1 MFAMVRSV
9 DPIINQARKAVGVRA
24 GLSGYDAL
32 IRSDQIAMDLFAG
45 FNEISHS
52 YDTLLDIEVYIS
64 RFPYAN
70 TRITRS
76 GHLRFIIEAY
86 LHESYTL
93 CERLKS
99 YSKLISR
106 RLAGHLPKID
116 YKGTCKRAGE
126 LAAAGLKNVVIIR
139 GEHVHQRRFSTAD
152 LDRADLYDLLRTH
165 MGDGQTRMFG
175 EYTYREARKKWLATI
190 RTNNRDLARLLDL
203 YFLLLHPLV
212 FDPTGEAF
220 LK

>member
-1 MFAMVRSV
+1 MVRSV
-9 DPIINQARKAVGVRA
+9 DPIINQAQKAVGARA

-32 IRSDQIAMDLFAG
+32 ARSDQIAMDLFAG

-99 YSKLISR
+99 YPRLISR
-106 RLAGHLPKID
+106 QLAGQLPEID
-116 YKGTCKRAGE
+116 YKGTCKRAVE
-126 LAAAGLKNVVIIR
+126 LAAAALVNIVTIR
-139 GEHVHQRRFSTAD
+139 GEHVHQRRFSTPD
-152 LDRADLYDLLRTH
+152 LDKTDLYDLLRTH
-165 MGDGQTRMFG
+165 KGDGETRMLG

-190 RTNNRDLARLLDL
+190 RTNNRGLARLLDL
-203 YFLLLHPLV
+203 YFLLLYPLV
-212 FDPTGEAF
+212 FDSIGEAF